1 MSDVTSYLTVGCQA
15 VIAVTFGT
23 STAAKVTG
31 RAAYADFQHWLSAS
45 AGVPSRLAA
54 PVAVVAV
61 AAEAATAVAMVIP
74 PLVRAGFVAAMVL
87 LIAFTASV
95 RSMIRRRVKV
105 PCRCFGAGRH
115 PPGAAHLSR
124 NLTLLVVAA
133 GGLVTAIAS
142 AGPAPL
148 GSAWVLAAT
157 AGVAGALLLI
167 NLEEIITLARPV
179 NPGPR
184 PRPREETP

>member
-1 MSDVTSYLTVGCQA
+1 MSDVMSYLTVDCQA

-45 AGVPSRLAA
+45 AGVPSRLA
-54 PVAVVAV
+54 PPIAVVAV
-61 AAEAATAVAMVIP
+61 AAEAATAVAMVVP
-74 PLVRAGFVAAMVL
+74 PLVPAGFVVATVL
-87 LIAFTASV
+87 LIVLTASV

-115 PPGAAHLSR
+115 PPGTAHLAR
-124 NLTLLVVAA
+124 NLSLLVAAA
-133 GGLVTAIAS
+133 GGLVMTTAS

-148 GSAWVLAAT
+148 GSPWVLAAT
-157 AGVAGALLLI
+157 AGVACALLLI
-167 NLEEIITLARPV
+167 NLEEIVTLARPV

>member
-1 MSDVTSYLTVGCQA
+1 MSEVMSYLTAGCQA

-45 AGVPSRLAA
+45 AGVPSRLGAA
-54 PVAVVAV
+54 DRGRGRGGRGRDGGGHGG
-61 AAEAATAVAMVIP
+61 T
-74 PLVRAGFVAAMVL
+74 PLVPAGFVVATVAL
-87 LIAFTASV
+87 LIVLTASV

-105 PCRCFGAGRH
+105 PCRCFRAGRH
-115 PPGAAHLSR
+115 PPGTAHLAR
-124 NLTLLVVAA
+124 NLTLLVAAA
-133 GGLVTAIAS
+133 GGLVMTTAS

-157 AGVAGALLLI
+157 AGVACALLLI
-167 NLEEIITLARPV
+167 NLEEIVTLARP
-179 NPGPR
+179 
-184 PRPREETP
+184 